1 MPAQERKVAQ
11 LKEGRSP
18 DCSWEGGRYR
28 RSLLCA
34 RSQPDYFAQHLQAVA
49 EEINFAALGMVPADW
64 NFADAQTS
72 ALRQVKQLYVERE
85 ALDPS
90 CFEDRSARVEAER
103 LEAALCVPHGQPGGE
118 PHATIQDAA
127 TLLGAPRL
135 MNSDQAAVQ
144 RARAKRDIHFA
155 ICDRFDEL
163 WCLLKRRGKIGVGK
177 KADWSLRGEQ
187 PGAHRGAFPAIRK
200 IF

>member
-34 RSQPDYFAQHLQAVA
+34 RSQPDYFAQHLQAVV

-72 ALRQVKQLYVERE
+72 ALRQTKKLYVERE

-103 LEAALCVPHGQPGGE
+103 LDAALGVPKGQAGREPHRKLKEAA
-118 PHATIQDAA
+118 T
-127 TLLGAPRL
+127 
-135 MNSDQAAVQ
+135 
-144 RARAKRDIHFA
+144 
-155 ICDRFDEL
+155 
-163 WCLLKRRGKIGVGK
+163 
-177 KADWSLRGEQ
+177 
-187 PGAHRGAFPAIRK
+187 
-200 IF
+200 